1 MDSFPEEVIVDDSI
15 KPKPTEVAIFG
26 GGCFWCT
33 EAVFSS
39 VLGVLSVKSGY
50 CGGSVSRPTYED
62 VCTGATGHIEVVRV
76 LFDPSIV
83 SYRTLVE
90 IFFAS
95 HDPTTPGRQGNDVG
109 PQYQSAIF
117 WQSDEQREVATQ
129 VLFEVDASYAYSDPV
144 CTELIRGDTFW
155 PAEPVHDQYFSRH
168 PEQGYC
174 RIVIAPKVAK
184 FRQKFADKLKN

>member
-1 MDSFPEEVIVDDSI
+1 MDGSTRPN
-15 KPKPTEVAIFG
+15 KPTEVAIFG

-33 EAVFSS
+33 EAVYAS

-62 VCTGATGHIEVVRV
+62 VCTGATGHIEVVRIV
-76 LFDPSIV
+76 FDPLIV

-117 WQSDEQREVATQ
+117 WQSPEQREVATE
-129 VLFEVDASYAYSDPV
+129 VLLEVDASYAYSDPV
-144 CTELIRGDTFW
+144 CTELIHGATFW
-155 PAEPVHDQYFSRH
+155 PAESVHDQYFSKH
-168 PEQGYC
+168 PDQGYC

-184 FRQKFADKLKN
+184 FRQKFADKLKD